1 MKLSSIMAPYV
12 WIFVETMQ
20 SIVELFKGILET
32 NFHKTSQKLNH
43 VIEGIQ
49 KVQGIETKFIW
60 PNAMHDVQSIN

>member
-1 MKLSSIMAPYV
+1 MHMKLSSIMAPYV

-20 SIVELFKGILET
+20 SIVELFKGILE
-32 NFHKTSQKLNH
+32 LNH